1 MLKKHVKYQGF
12 DGEIIEEDLYFNL
25 TRMDTI
31 ELSARYESK
40 DLAAYMDE
48 IVKNKDIVSLY
59 RVLKDIV
66 LLAYG
71 VKSEDGKRFIKNETV
86 KNDFEESLAFAQ
98 LIEDLHE
105 TESALSEFVTGITSQ
120 IRGMDLN
127 AAAQSQ

>member
-127 AAAQSQ
+127 AAAQS

>member
-25 TRMDTI
+25 TRMDAI
-31 ELSARYESK
+31 ELSALYESK

-48 IVKNKDIVSLY
+48 IVKKEDIASLY

-86 KNDFEESLAFAQ
+86 KKEFEESLAFAQ

-127 AAAQSQ
+127 SAAQA

>member
-1 MLKKHVKYQGF
+1 MLKKHVKYPGF
-12 DGEIIEEDLYFNL
+12 VGEIIEEDLYFNL
-25 TRMDTI
+25 TRMDAI

-48 IVKNKDIVSLY
+48 IVKNEDIVSLY

-71 VKSEDGKRFIKNETV
+71 VKSEDGKRFIKNDSVRKE
-86 KNDFEESLAFAQ
+86 FEESLAFAQ

-127 AAAQSQ
+127 AAAQA

>member
-1 MLKKHVKYQGF
+1 MLKKRVKYEGF

-25 TRMDTI
+25 TRMDAI
-31 ELSARYESK
+31 ELSALYESK

-48 IVKNKDIVSLY
+48 IVKKKDIASLY

-71 VKSEDGKRFIKNETV
+71 VKSEDGKRFIKNDVV
-86 KNDFEESLAFAQ
+86 KKEFEESLAFAQ

-105 TESALSEFVTGITSQ
+105 TDSALSEFVTGITSQ
-120 IRGMDLN
+120 IRGMDIN
-127 AAAQSQ
+127 AASKV

>member
-25 TRMDTI
+25 TRMDAI

-98 LIEDLHE
+98 LIEDFHE

-127 AAAQSQ
+127 VAAQS

>member
-25 TRMDTI
+25 TRMDAI

-48 IVKNKDIVSLY
+48 IVNKKDIVSLY

-71 VKSEDGKRFIKNETV
+71 VNSEDGKRFIKNETV
-86 KNDFEESLAFAQ
+86 KKEFEESLAFAQ

-127 AAAQSQ
+127 AAAQA

>member
-25 TRMDTI
+25 TRMDAI
-31 ELSARYESK
+31 ELSALYESK

-48 IVKNKDIVSLY
+48 IVKKEDIASLY

-71 VKSEDGKRFIKNETV
+71 VKSEDGKRFIKNEVV
-86 KNDFEESLAFAQ
+86 KKEFEESLAFAQ

-105 TESALSEFVTGITSQ
+105 TDSALSEFVTGITSQ
-120 IRGMDLN
+120 IRGMDLR
-127 AAAQSQ
+127 ATAQA

>member
-25 TRMDTI
+25 TRMDAI

-48 IVKNKDIVSLY
+48 IVKKKDIVSLY

-71 VKSEDGKRFIKNETV
+71 VKSEDGKRFIKNESV
-86 KNDFEESLAFAQ
+86 RKEFEESLAFAQ

-127 AAAQSQ
+127 SAAQA

>member
-25 TRMDTI
+25 TRMDAI

-71 VKSEDGKRFIKNETV
+71 VKSEDGKRFTKNETV

-127 AAAQSQ
+127 AAAQA

>member
-25 TRMDTI
+25 TRMDAI

-48 IVKNKDIVSLY
+48 IVKKEDIVSLY

-71 VKSEDGKRFIKNETV
+71 VKSEDGKRFIKNDSVRKE
-86 KNDFEESLAFAQ
+86 FEESLAFAQ

-127 AAAQSQ
+127 SAAQV

>member
-25 TRMDTI
+25 TRMDAI

-48 IVKNKDIVSLY
+48 IVKKKDIISLY

-71 VKSEDGKRFIKNETV
+71 VKSEDGKRFIKNDSVRKE
-86 KNDFEESLAFAQ
+86 FEESLAFAQ
-98 LIEDLHE
+98 LIENLHE

-127 AAAQSQ
+127 AAAQA

>member
-25 TRMDTI
+25 TRMDAI

-48 IVKNKDIVSLY
+48 IVNKKDIVSLY

-86 KNDFEESLAFAQ
+86 KKEFEESLAFAQ

-120 IRGMDLN
+120 IRGMNLN
-127 AAAQSQ
+127 SAAQV

>member
-25 TRMDTI
+25 TRMDAI

>member
-1 MLKKHVKYQGF
+1 MLKKRVKYEGF

-25 TRMDTI
+25 TRMDAI
-31 ELSARYESK
+31 ELSALYESK

-48 IVKNKDIVSLY
+48 IVKKEDIASLY

-71 VKSEDGKRFIKNETV
+71 VKSEDGKRFIKNDVV
-86 KNDFEESLAFAQ
+86 KKEFEESLAFAQ

-105 TESALSEFVTGITSQ
+105 TDSALSEFVTGITSQ
-120 IRGMDLN
+120 IRGMDLS
-127 AAAQSQ
+127 AAAQA

>member
-25 TRMDTI
+25 TRMDAI

-48 IVKNKDIVSLY
+48 IVNKKDIVSLY

-86 KNDFEESLAFAQ
+86 KKEFEESLSFAQ

-127 AAAQSQ
+127 SAAQA

>member
-25 TRMDTI
+25 TRMDAI
-31 ELSARYESK
+31 ELSSLYESK

-48 IVKNKDIVSLY
+48 IVKNKDITSLY

-71 VKSEDGKRFIKNETV
+71 VKSEDGKRFIKNDVV
-86 KNDFEESLAFAQ
+86 KKEFEESLAFAQ

-105 TESALSEFVTGITSQ
+105 TDSALSEFVTGITSQ
-120 IRGMDLN
+120 IRGMDLS
-127 AAAQSQ
+127 AAAQA

>member
-25 TRMDTI
+25 TRMDAI

-48 IVKNKDIVSLY
+48 IVKKKDIVSLY
-59 RVLKDIV
+59 KVLKDIV

-71 VKSEDGKRFIKNETV
+71 VKSEDGKRFIKNDSVRKE
-86 KNDFEESLAFAQ
+86 FEESLAFAQ

-105 TESALSEFVTGITSQ
+105 TESSLSEFVTGITSQ

-127 AAAQSQ
+127 AAAQA

>member
-25 TRMDTI
+25 TRMDAI

-98 LIEDLHE
+98 LIEDFHE

-120 IRGMDLN
+120 IRGIDLN
-127 AAAQSQ
+127 AAAQS

>member
-25 TRMDTI
+25 TRMDAI

-127 AAAQSQ
+127 AATQA

>member
-25 TRMDTI
+25 TRMDAI

-48 IVKNKDIVSLY
+48 IVNNKDIVSLY

-86 KNDFEESLAFAQ
+86 KKEFEESLAFAQ

-127 AAAQSQ
+127 SAAQA

>member
-1 MLKKHVKYQGF
+1 MLKKRVKYQGF

-48 IVKNKDIVSLY
+48 IVNKKDIVSLY

-86 KNDFEESLAFAQ
+86 KKEFEESLAFAQ

-127 AAAQSQ
+127 AAAQA

>member
-25 TRMDTI
+25 TRMDAI

-48 IVKNKDIVSLY
+48 IVNKKDIVSLY

-127 AAAQSQ
+127 AAAQA

>member
-25 TRMDTI
+25 TRMDAI

-48 IVKNKDIVSLY
+48 IVKKKDVVSLY

-71 VKSEDGKRFIKNETV
+71 VKSEDGKRFIKNDSVRKE
-86 KNDFEESLAFAQ
+86 FEESLAFAQ

-127 AAAQSQ
+127 AAAQA

>member
-25 TRMDTI
+25 TRMDAI

-66 LLAYG
+66 LIAYG

-127 AAAQSQ
+127 SAAQS

>member
-25 TRMDTI
+25 TRMDAI

-127 AAAQSQ
+127 AAAQS